1 MPTRSNRL
9 YCCGSL
15 TFIGDEDEQDHQHA
29 RVDTFMPKLSLSST
43 KPDLNAILA
52 ASRVQLDSAS
62 TGTKPEKHSS
72 ASPKTSAVS
81 SILSN
86 SKPPNF
92 LLDRRVMEEARLARH
107 GKRKREPSPEP
118 VLFNPGQ
125 GSPDAWQLG
134 ESPDDFV
141 RRLPP
146 LTTSVSTCSW
156 IWVHNPHFDRRDK
169 EKYMSHRADEFRNRG
184 SELLG
189 QFIQTRQQIRNE
201 SLQGPKAKVTRLL
214 GQESK
219 ALQQRITD
227 LAVECEILSGKV
239 STF

>member
-1 MPTRSNRL
+1 MEGKQSKTP
-9 YCCGSL
+9 
-15 TFIGDEDEQDHQHA
+15 
-29 RVDTFMPKLSLSST
+29 ST
-43 KPDLNAILA
+43 I
-52 ASRVQLDSAS
+52 
-62 TGTKPEKHSS
+62 PET
-72 ASPKTSAVS
+72 PAV
-81 SILSN
+81 SN
-86 SKPPNF
+86 SKSPDF
-92 LLDRRVMEEARLARH
+92 LLDRRDMEEARLARQ

-146 LTTSVSTCSW
+146 LTTSVSACSW

-169 EKYMSHRADEFRNRG
+169 NKYMSHRADEFRCRG

-189 QFIQTRQQIRNE
+189 QSIQTRQRIQSE
-201 SLQGPKAKVTRLL
+201 GLHGPKATVARSL

-239 STF
+239 SVVRKPEGLKKVYNCVQELTRN